1 LENAAS
7 SGDIRTIFVWFSK
20 DGSASVSRLSKQE
33 PAMAAAT
40 DTDSCLFCAHRG
52 GNGEAVTVQ
61 PIARTVGS
69 RCLPILIATL
79 FSLLLRMATAGP
91 LEDAN
96 SAYDKGDFGIARNLY
111 SELAVQGDRTA
122 QFKLGEIYDEG
133 KGVAKDSREAV
144 RWYVVA
150 SGQGAP
156 EAAFNLGRLYHDGRG
171 VPQNFVRAREWYLI
185 ATGSGVIKAATNL
198 GFMNA
203 SGEGGRPDYKQ
214 AIRWFVFAAQR
225 GDTLAKCNLGTM
237 YFNGQG
243 VPRDLVRAHMWYNL
257 AAAHGDPEAI
267 RKRDSVAHLMTAN
280 QITRAQGMATE
291 RQTYVP

>member
-1 LENAAS
+1 MGTMLVS
-7 SGDIRTIFVWFSK
+7 FSK
-20 DGSASVSRLSKQE
+20 DGLICASPSRLTKQE
-33 PAMAAAT
+33 LAIAVITAT
-40 DTDSCLFCAHRG
+40 DSSSSCAHRG
-52 GNGEAVTVQ
+52 GDGDAVTVRAV
-61 PIARTVGS
+61 ARAAGS
-69 RCLPILIATL
+69 RCLRISVATL
-79 FSLLLRMATAGP
+79 FLLFSRMATAGP

-122 QFKLGEIYDEG
+122 QFKLGEIYEEG

-150 SGQGAP
+150 SSQGFA

-171 VPQNFVRAREWYLI
+171 VPQNFARAREWYLI
-185 ATGSGVIKAATNL
+185 ATRRGVIKAAANL

-203 SGEGGRPDYKQ
+203 SGEGGRPDYRQ

-225 GDTLAKCNLGTM
+225 GDNLAKCNLGTM

-267 RKRDSVAHLMTAN
+267 RNRDSVAHLMTAN
-280 QITRAQGMATE
+280 QITRAQEMATE
-291 RQTYVP
+291 RQMYVP